1 MDKILKDILDDFALT
16 QKRLRASFLRDQHLI
31 PPEVRAQRCAANIH
45 PCERRRKSCDNTCM
59 HYPDPENITL
69 ED

>member
-1 MDKILKDILDDFALT
+1 MDKILKNILDDFARKQSELQAT
-16 QKRLRASFLRDQHLI
+16 FLRDQYLI
-31 PPEVRAQRCAANIH
+31 PANIRAGRCAANIH